1 MKAAAAAATLLLLAP
16 APARAIISPPEASSA
31 AAVAGIQIERTNVFD
46 PAVTGENW
54 WPFRAANKLHILT
67 REAII
72 QRELLFSPGEPWDQL
87 KVIES
92 ERNLRANGSFRR
104 AEILHVPRPDGSADA
119 VVVTQDAWTT
129 NPKFNIG
136 TEGGKNFLSY
146 GIEEGNL
153 LGYGKAVSLEH
164 SQDGATISNSYGYAD
179 PRFLG
184 SRLGLKG
191 SYARNQNGD
200 QISADLARPFYSL
213 DAGHALGMG
222 WTRTLGDE
230 SLVRDGDDYSKYR
243 RRVRVA
249 DAAYG
254 MRLTGDRD
262 FVQRAEAGW
271 YSEKFHFDPTP
282 DTTAGTLPQG
292 RELSGPTA
300 GYSWVQP
307 RYIKE
312 TYIDRI
318 ERVEDFN
325 LGNELKA
332 RGGFMA
338 AAAGSDRD
346 RWMFNVSDQQGLSL
360 GPGRFLLARVGASSR
375 LAAGRWENGLVTG
388 GVNLFWK
395 HQTRERTS
403 ERTLVLHA
411 EGSSGRFLDPQNQL
425 SLGGN
430 SGLRGY
436 KNDSFVGGKSILFN
450 LEDRFFFDR
459 EWFHLVRFGGVL
471 FVDSGVAVPEGSGF
485 SFSRFKTDLGAGLRL
500 AGTRS
505 RSGGVARID
514 VAYALNGGPGG
525 SRIVVSVKGGQAF
538 DLFSSSTR
546 RVTTSPASRL

>member
-1 MKAAAAAATLLLLAP
+1 MKAAAAAAALILLA
-16 APARAIISPPEASSA
+16 AAAAHALISPPEASSA
-31 AAVAGIQIERTNVFD
+31 AAVGAVRIERTNVFD
-46 PAVTGENW
+46 PAVAGEDW
-54 WPFRAANKLHILT
+54 WPFRTANRIHILT
-67 REAII
+67 RETVI
-72 QRELLFSPGEPWDQL
+72 QRELLFSPGEPWEPL

-92 ERNLRANGSFRR
+92 ERNLRSNGSFRR
-104 AEILHVPRPDGSADA
+104 AEILRMPRPDGGADA
-119 VVVTQDAWTT
+119 VVRTQDAWTT
-129 NPKFNIG
+129 NPRFSVG

-146 GIEEGNL
+146 GIEESNL
-153 LGYGKAVSLEH
+153 LGYGKTVSLVH
-164 SQDGATISNSYGYAD
+164 AQDGAAISNSYGYAD

-184 SRLGLKG
+184 SRLGLGG
-191 SYARNQNGD
+191 SYTRNQNGD
-200 QISADLARPFYSL
+200 QINADLARPFYSL
-213 DAGHALGMG
+213 DADHALGMG
-222 WTRTLGDE
+222 WTRTLGDD
-230 SLVRDGDDYSKYR
+230 SLVRDGAEYSKFHR
-243 RRVRVA
+243 QVRLA

-254 MRLTGDRD
+254 ARLTGDRH

-271 YSEKFHFDPTP
+271 YSEKFHFDPTA
-282 DTTAGTLPQG
+282 DTISGTLPES
-292 RELSGPTA
+292 RELSGPTL

-312 TYIDRI
+312 TFIDRM

-338 AAAGSDRD
+338 AAVGSDRD

-360 GPGRFLLARVGASSR
+360 GPSRFLLARIAASSR
-375 LAAGRWENGLVTG
+375 LAAGRWENGLVTAG
-388 GVNLFWK
+388 LNLFWK
-395 HQTRERTS
+395 TDWTR

-436 KNDSFVGGKSILFN
+436 KNDSFIGGKSILFN
-450 LEDRFFFDR
+450 VEDRFFFEK
-459 EWFHLVRFGGVL
+459 EWFHLVRFGGVF

-485 SFSRFKTDLGAGLRL
+485 SFSRFKTDLGAGLRFS
-500 AGTRS
+500 GTRS

-525 SRIVVSVKGGQAF
+525 SRLVVSVKGGQAF
-538 DLFSSSTR
+538 DLFNSSTR
-546 RVTTSPASRL
+546 RVTTSPPSRL